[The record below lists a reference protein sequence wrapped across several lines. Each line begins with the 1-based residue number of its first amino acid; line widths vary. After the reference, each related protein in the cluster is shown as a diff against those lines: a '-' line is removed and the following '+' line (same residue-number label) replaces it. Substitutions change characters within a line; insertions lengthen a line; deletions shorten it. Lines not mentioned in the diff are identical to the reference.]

1 MRLDLS
7 MKLKRNKMI
16 QNLDK
21 IKGME
26 FNFPIKNAKKAMY
39 KIESIN
45 ELNNKLKTIQMY
57 GDWAAVIL
65 AKADKSLGYMIP
77 EHVVFTVEYDR
88 QAPMSTFKITAIT
101 SDNEQ
106 SKIDVSKNALKTP
119 ESFFETLKSMAEHS
133 VIFNP

>member
-1 MRLDLS
+1 MRLDPS
-7 MKLKRNKMI
+7 MKLKINKMI

-39 KIESIN
+39 KIESVN
-45 ELNNKLKTIQMY
+45 ELNNKLTTIQMY

>member
-1 MRLDLS
+1 MRQDLS

-45 ELNNKLKTIQMY
+45 ELNNKLTTIAMH

-77 EHVVFTVEYDR
+77 EHIVFTVEYDR

-101 SDNEQ
+101 SDSETA
-106 SKIDVSKNALKTP
+106 KIGVTRAGVSTMDK
-119 ESFFETLKSMAEHS
+119 FIETLQTLAEHS
-133 VIFNP
+133 TFKI

>member
-26 FNFPIKNAKKAMY
+26 FNFPIKNAKKAVY